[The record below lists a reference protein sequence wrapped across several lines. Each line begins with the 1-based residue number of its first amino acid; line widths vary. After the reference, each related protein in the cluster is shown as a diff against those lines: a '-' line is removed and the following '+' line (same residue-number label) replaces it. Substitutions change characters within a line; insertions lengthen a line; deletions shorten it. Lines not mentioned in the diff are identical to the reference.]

1 MEVPTFTRSSNDYHD
16 HDYDDDEDHDHDL
29 HDEELYVK
37 ILGRGGI

>member
-16 HDYDDDEDHDHDL
+16 HEYHDVDDHDHDL
-29 HDEELYVK
+29 DDEELYVK